1 VCLLLKVK
9 ELSNHLWPS
18 SLLNYE
24 CWTCR
29 NGEEIRGISLCKIK
43 SSNPII
49 RYWFQSYLILNNKFS
64 EDNEVN
70 SKTLNIYNNHPSQIN
85 YALKM
90 IKKQQIWTMARS
102 YKCRQRVN
110 VRMVADLVSCSSFFS
125 SYVGGETHYHLSR
138 DISHFLGVVVVT
150 TLDFWISLHTF
161 VLFPPLYFSLSIFLH
176 FLLLFFL
183 KILLPFPT
191 VHPTLPF
198 LSPYL
203 HSPCINLSLYLFF
216 NIIPLFICCLEGG
229 KTLCLFWSLFPYLI
243 FISLAN
249 FFCFLY
255 FDFFNIFF
263 VFKIP
268 QHENNKKNGR
278 KLAEL
283 YYFFL

>member
-1 VCLLLKVK
+1 MCLLLKVK
-9 ELSNHLWPS
+9 ELSNHLWRS

-138 DISHFLGVVVVT
+138 DISHLKIWSSFSLSLSLLFFLGVVVVT

-249 FFCFLY
+249 FFLFPLLW
-255 FDFFNIFF
+255 FF
-263 VFKIP
+263 
-268 QHENNKKNGR
+268 
-278 KLAEL
+278 
-283 YYFFL
+283 